1 MDTTSKNLTVPRGK
15 IFFAKYK
22 SGTQTPGPMRE
33 LGNCPEFTL
42 TRNSDTLQH
51 FSSQA
56 GLKEQDDEIAIAS
69 TLTGALTTDDIKS
82 ENIAYFF
89 MGDVGNITVTSLTA
103 QVDTYLDTK
112 TGDSFQIGRSDS
124 NPSGHRKLT
133 ITTVTDGAAS
143 SPATLVADTD
153 YTVDADLGIIT
164 MLTDQAKVE
173 ITYDVAASTREQIV
187 AGDNQIEGE
196 LKFVSFNAVGA
207 QGDITIPRARL
218 APNGDFA
225 LVNDPGSTAYQTM
238 PLTITAL
245 KKGNLALA
253 YRDGRAVTS

>member
-89 MGDVGNITVTSLTA
+89 MGDVGIITVTSLTA

-112 TGDSFQIGRSDS
+112 TGDSFQIGPSDS
-124 NPSGHRKLT
+124 NPS
-133 ITTVTDGAAS
+133 VTDGAAS